1 MTLEQLAVH
10 YNTDKAK
17 FCHNYCEVYDT
28 LFRSFK
34 NEVKNVLEI
43 GTSEGASLRMFRD
56 YFVNANIHG
65 IDIVDF
71 NEETSGKLGER
82 VFAHKCDQTS
92 KEQLLALMDKLNVK
106 FDIIVDD
113 GSHDMNDIK
122 ISLDVLFPF
131 LKEGGLYLIED
142 LEHPRRMDEAL
153 EGHIHWFAQAD
164 SPIMN
169 SNIIVIKK

>member
-1 MTLEQLAVH
+1 
-10 YNTDKAK
+10 
-17 FCHNYCEVYDT
+17 
-28 LFRSFK
+28 
-34 NEVKNVLEI
+34 
-43 GTSEGASLRMFRD
+43 
-56 YFVNANIHG
+56 
-65 IDIVDF
+65 
-71 NEETSGKLGER
+71 
-82 VFAHKCDQTS
+82 
-92 KEQLLALMDKLNVK
+92 MDKLNVK